1 MGSASTFTP
10 INILNARM
18 KKGAS
23 ASFSFAAEN
32 NTALLVVEG
41 SVTVNDA
48 DKVPTDNFGLF
59 ENVGEDFSVTTE
71 EDAVV
76 LVLSGQP
83 IDEPIAAHGPFVM
96 NSRAELMQAFED
108 YNNGKFGYLT

>member
-1 MGSASTFTP
+1 V
-10 INILNARM
+10 
-18 KKGAS
+18 
-23 ASFSFAAEN
+23 
-32 NTALLVVEG
+32 TA
-41 SVTVNDA
+41 
-48 DKVPTDNFGLF
+48 
-59 ENVGEDFSVTTE
+59 E